1 MTGRS
6 FGLFSCA
13 IAFGC
18 LTPAGTDAQTTAPP
32 PKYGC
37 YRVVGAEALNIRARP
52 FSSSD
57 VVGVA
62 ERGEILVKWR
72 RWCTLRGFWC
82 PVQQGD
88 LKGHSDKR
96 HLEPV
101 PCPLSLTAPADT

>member
-1 MTGRS
+1 MNWRPI
-6 FGLFSCA
+6 GLFWSVFA
-13 IAFGC
+13 IAC
-18 LTPAGTDAQTTAPP
+18 HLPAAADVQATTPH
-32 PKYGC
+32 KYGC
-37 YRVVGAEALNIRARP
+37 YRVVGADAVNIRARP

-82 PVQQGD
+82 PVQRGD

-96 HLEPV
+96 YLEPIA
-101 PCPLSLTAPADT
+101 CPPSLAGT